1 MNGDRIVGAVFAL
14 IALAFIFGA
23 EALPPSL
30 GNLPGAGFF
39 PFWIGAAMLAL
50 SIPLLF
56 RSGQPAA
63 ETTAGDWKRTG
74 MVAGL
79 TLAYLLLWGSGFFAL
94 RTVVFLAVLLKLLG
108 ENWRSSVGVS
118 ATLTAV
124 VVAAFQY
131 GLRVNLE

>member
-1 MNGDRIVGAVFAL
+1 MSRDRIVGVVFA
-14 IALAFIFGA
+14 AVAVAFIFGA

-39 PFWIGAAMLAL
+39 PFWIGVAMLGL

-56 RSGQPAA
+56 RAGLPSA
-63 ETTAGDWKRTG
+63 ETSAGGWAQAG

-79 TLAYLLLWGSGFFAL
+79 TLVYLLLWGGGFFAL
-94 RTVVFLAVLLKLLG
+94 RTVIFLAILLKLLG
-108 ENWRSSVGVS
+108 ESWKSSVGVS

>member
-1 MNGDRIVGAVFAL
+1 MSRDRIVGVVFAL
-14 IALAFIFGA
+14 VAAAFILGA

-39 PFWIGAAMLAL
+39 PFWIGVAMLGL

-56 RSGQPAA
+56 RGGIPAVR
-63 ETTAGDWKRTG
+63 TPAGGWAQAG

-79 TLAYLLLWGSGFFAL
+79 TLVYLLLWGSGFFAL
-94 RTVVFLAVLLKLLG
+94 RTMIFLAILLKLLG
-108 ENWRSSVGVS
+108 ESWKSSVGVS

>member
-1 MNGDRIVGAVFAL
+1 MNRDRILGAAFAL
-14 IALAFIFGA
+14 VAVGFILGA
-23 EALPPSL
+23 EALPSGL
-30 GNLPGAGFF
+30 GRLPGAGFF

-50 SIPLLF
+50 AAPLLF
-56 RSGQPAA
+56 RKGEPAA
-63 ETTAGDWKRTG
+63 ATPVGGWAQAG

-79 TLAYLLLWGSGFFAL
+79 TLLYLLLWGSGLFAV
-94 RTVVFLAVLLKLLG
+94 RTVLFLAILLKLLG
-108 ENWRSSVGVS
+108 ESWRASVGVS